1 MDCFQD
7 FCLFCDRD
15 SPDGPYCSQRCK
27 LADLE
32 KASSSNPGSPTSSR
46 HDHRD
51 TRYVLSPAYKF
62 HSEQQQQQHQRTPGY
77 DAPAAN
83 NSRRPRSSYFMWT
96 ASPTTQD
103 RSLIEDRSLSPSS
116 SRTSL
121 SSTSSGSST
130 TDAFSAQAKQQL
142 QEYFSS
148 FDQARAA
155 KRRSST
161 RST

>member
-32 KASSSNPGSPTSSR
+32 KASTSQSGSPTSSSSP
-46 HDHRD
+46 RD

-62 HSEQQQQQHQRTPGY
+62 HHDQHSHTPGY
-77 DAPAAN
+77 DAPAVTS
-83 NSRRPRSSYFMWT
+83 SRRPRSSYFMWT
-96 ASPTTQD
+96 ASPSTRQPD
-103 RSLIEDRSLSPSS
+103 RPSLDDRSLSPSS

-121 SSTSSGSST
+121 SSTSSGSSST
-130 TDAFSAQAKQQL
+130 AASGAFSAQAKQQL
-142 QEYFSS
+142 QDYFSS